1 MGRTMGRGSALA
13 RRVLERRQARRAV
26 REAARVARDASRAA
40 HALAA
45 DAERVR
51 REAEAMR
58 ERLTPLV
65 AEAQAALAEGEARLA
80 PVVEQARQV
89 AHEQG
94 GRVTPALEEARRVAR
109 EAGASLSPSLDEAR
123 AQAVRRAGELSEQL
137 RVAVVEAEALA
148 RRAAR
153 VADGAA
159 IAAAASQAG
168 GRLRQS
174 ASSGVARAIR
184 VGRSA
189 AEGGTGGDARPA
201 GGAAARFARRAG
213 TAAAGNGV
221 DASTGVE
228 PAATLEAGTPVE
240 AGAAA
245 RRAKAVAT
253 VQAARA
259 AAAMRRTGRPGP
271 LAVGFGLGAAQAAFA
286 ATFRGPRDR
295 FWQRMTITGLALG
308 SYAIIARPALRHT
321 RIGPLHAAL
330 GAASAAVLYQT
341 FRAGDEFARRHVPT
355 GASDI
360 AEIYALR
367 ELRPRGEIALRLVAV
382 IGPAEELFW
391 RGFVQEGLALRYG
404 RWRGAALAT
413 AAYGGVHAVTG
424 NFTLMGAAAVAG
436 AHWSALYAAGVP
448 LGALIVSHQ
457 IWDVWIFLVQP
468 TGAARPA

>member
-1 MGRTMGRGSALA
+1 MGRTMGRGTALA

-137 RVAVVEAEALA
+137 RVAVGEAEALA

-184 VGRSA
+184 V
-189 AEGGTGGDARPA
+189 
-201 GGAAARFARRAG
+201 
-213 TAAAGNGV
+213 
-221 DASTGVE
+221 
-228 PAATLEAGTPVE
+228 TPVE

-253 VQAARA
+253 VQAARV